1 MTTEQE
7 DYNRFIGKHRAIVE
21 NINVDLKSWGILQH
35 YNGEDLEF
43 LLNSFILIA
52 NIINLKNFGDHFEK
66 DEFK

>member
-1 MTTEQE
+1 MES
-7 DYNRFIGKHRAIVE
+7 
-21 NINVDLKSWGILQH
+21 INADLKSWGILQH